1 MDDLERTRRGRL
13 LYIAL
18 GFLGLDVACNAMP
31 SGLRALHAWLD
42 SWHGIGLIERG
53 LARQDRD
60 LSLTRYGPFWS
71 ASVYWTGHVHPTALA
86 SGWQPTPWAAVQQAA
101 FQALHNEL

>member
-1 MDDLERTRRGRL
+1 MINRGLMDDLERTRRGRL

-18 GFLGLDVACNAMP
+18 GFLGLAVAANAMP

-53 LARQDRD
+53 SRGTTPLA
-60 LSLTRYGPFWS
+60 
-71 ASVYWTGHVHPTALA
+71 H
-86 SGWQPTPWAAVQQAA
+86 A
-101 FQALHNEL
+101 F